1 MAFSQNDI
9 ETLKRAI
16 ATGALKVRYADGRET
31 TFRSL
36 KEMRETLEMMETE
49 VRGEARIRTSF
60 ASFERD

>member
-9 ETLKRAI
+9 DTLKRAI